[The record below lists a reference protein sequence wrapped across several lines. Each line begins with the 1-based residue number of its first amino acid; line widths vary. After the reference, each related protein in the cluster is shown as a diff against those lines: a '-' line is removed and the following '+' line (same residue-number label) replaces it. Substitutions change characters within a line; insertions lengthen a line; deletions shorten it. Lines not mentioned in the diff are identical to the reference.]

1 MLEFSLVPISL
12 AINLVDLFL
21 AEALSSLKLS
31 LHFVKGRLQ
40 AVSVIRLDLADE
52 ADVAAVAYKH
62 LPSPF
67 RLAAFTNYLRQHT
80 VASDMGHMSVE
91 TLVKLAISAL
101 IDTGSGLNKA
111 FPPMSECLIEGVH
124 FLTINCLAS
133 GL

>member
-31 LHFVKGRLQ
+31 LHLVKGRLQ

-52 ADVAAVAYKH
+52 ADDAAVAFKH

-67 RLAAFTNYLRQHT
+67 
-80 VASDMGHMSVE
+80 
-91 TLVKLAISAL
+91 
-101 IDTGSGLNKA
+101 
-111 FPPMSECLIEGVH
+111 
-124 FLTINCLAS
+124 
-133 GL
+133 